1 MTWLKWNAQHCVAQK
16 CPISAFSVLALRSW
30 DITPAGL
37 RCRGVAL
44 GVTSQLSA
52 SFPSINMS
60 GFKFGNGDNAL
71 LLGTNVIGA
80 IVAWGLMAITLL
92 ENPFGSQLAQV
103 SSVALGLTTQAR
115 CNGLCRSQIAFG
127 IPACIDDKGP
137 PA

>member
-1 MTWLKWNAQHCVAQK
+1 MACLEGSAQLCIAQK

-30 DITPAGL
+30 DITRAGM

-44 GVTSQLSA
+44 GVTSQLSG
-52 SFPSINMS
+52 SIPSINMS
-60 GFKFGNGDNAL
+60 GFMFGNGDNAL

-103 SSVALGLTTQAR
+103 STLLQTAA
-115 CNGLCRSQIAFG
+115 CMG
-127 IPACIDDKGP
+127 ISAKH
-137 PA
+137 